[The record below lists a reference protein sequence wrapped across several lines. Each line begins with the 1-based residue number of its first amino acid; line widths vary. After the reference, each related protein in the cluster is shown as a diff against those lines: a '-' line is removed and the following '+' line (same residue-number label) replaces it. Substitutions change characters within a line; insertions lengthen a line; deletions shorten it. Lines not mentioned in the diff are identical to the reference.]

1 MEENKKEQNLED
13 VANTEP
19 NLETN
24 EVIVED
30 NLVNEE
36 SKQISFESKIQ
47 ELEKKLAEYK
57 DNYLRTHADMQNQQK
72 RAQDDVKKS
81 RDYAITNFAK
91 DIIVVKDYL
100 EMALKDQS
108 GNIDAIKIGVDL
120 TLKQLIQIF
129 ENQKIKEILPNKG
142 DKLDPNLHQAINTV
156 EVEGQDSNTV
166 VDIMQK
172 GYLLNDRVL
181 RPAMVSVAK

>member
-1 MEENKKEQNLED
+1 MQENKGLDQNLD
-13 VANTEP
+13 INS
-19 NLETN
+19 NN
-24 EVIVED
+24 ESQNNDSQENIVEH
-30 NLVNEE
+30 NLVD
-36 SKQISFESKIQ
+36 IKIQ
-47 ELEKKLAEYK
+47 ELEQKLSEYK
-57 DNYLRTHADMQNQQK
+57 DMYLRSQAEMQNLQK
-72 RAQDDVKKS
+72 RSIEDVKKS
-81 RDYAITNFAK
+81 RDYAISNFAK

-108 GNIDAIKIGVDL
+108 GNVDAMKMGVDL

-129 ENQKIKEILPNKG
+129 EKQKIKEIIPNKN

-156 EVEGQDSNTV
+156 EIENQDSNTI

>member
-1 MEENKKEQNLED
+1 MEENKDLHENLEVENSD
-13 VANTEP
+13 ASHQNDLEE
-19 NLETN
+19 NLQ
-24 EVIVED
+24 VPGSD
-30 NLVNEE
+30 NDLGNN
-36 SKQISFESKIQ
+36 KIKD
-47 ELEKKLAEYK
+47 LEQKLSEYK
-57 DNYLRTHADMQNQQK
+57 DMYLRSQAEMQNLQK
-72 RAQDDVKKS
+72 RSLDDVKKS
-81 RDYAITNFAK
+81 RDYAISNFAK

-108 GNIDAIKIGVDL
+108 GNIEAMKTGVDL

-129 ENQKIKEILPNKG
+129 EKQKITEILPNKN

-156 EVEGQDSNTV
+156 EVDNQEANTV